1 LKKKGEVLMRQLLVV
16 ILGVMFLFGSTS
28 NISAKEEGKKIG
40 YVDLS
45 RVFDQYQKTID
56 YDKELEKKGDKK
68 QSEREK
74 KVSEI
79 KRLKE
84 ELELLSEKGKK
95 EKQDEIDRKIKELQ
109 DFDLA
114 TRTDLKRERARVVRE
129 ILKEIDKV
137 VQEYGKNKGYFL
149 ILNDRV
155 LLYGDE
161 QFDLTDE
168 IIKILNEKY
177 KK

>member
-1 LKKKGEVLMRQLLVV
+1 MKRLLIIAVSA
-16 ILGVMFLFGSTS
+16 LFLFGITPVTL
-28 NISAKEEGKKIG
+28 AQQAGKIG
-40 YVDLS
+40 YIDLS

-68 QSEREK
+68 QAEREK
-74 KVSEI
+74 RVSWL
-79 KRLKE
+79 KRLKG
-84 ELELLSEKGKK
+84 ELELLSEKGREKK
-95 EKQDEIDRKIKELQ
+95 QGQIDKKIKELH

-114 TRTDLKRERARVVRE
+114 TRTDLRRERDEVVRE

-137 VQEYGKNKGYFL
+137 VQEYGKSEGYFL

-161 QFDLTDE
+161 QFDLTGE
-168 IIKILNEKY
+168 IVKLLNKRY
-177 KK
+177 K